1 MFAPKPETVES
12 VRDWLVQ
19 FGISPDRLTHSNNKG
34 FIAFDATVDEVDALL
49 AAEFHSFEH
58 VATGHVGF
66 GCDRY
71 VLPLNLQVLSC

>member
-19 FGISPDRLTHSNNKG
+19 FGISLERLTHSDNKG
-34 FIAFDATVDEVDALL
+34 FIAFDATVEEADALL
-49 AAEFHSFEH
+49 ATEFRSFEH
-58 VATGHVGF
+58 VATGHVSF

-71 VLPLNLQVLSC
+71 VLLVNLQFQSC